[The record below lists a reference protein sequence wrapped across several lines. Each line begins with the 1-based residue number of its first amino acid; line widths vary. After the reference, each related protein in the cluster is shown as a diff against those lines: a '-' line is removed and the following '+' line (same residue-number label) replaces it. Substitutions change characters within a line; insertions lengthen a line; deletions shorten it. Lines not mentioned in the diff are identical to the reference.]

1 MRAKRRDGNQREIFD
16 ALCKAGYFVRDLAS
30 HGNGI
35 PDLLATSKSHVDC
48 FLECK
53 MPGEKL
59 TEMERLFFE
68 LHPGKHFIV
77 RSAEEALDY
86 MADLDG
92 YAVEV
97 A

>member
-1 MRAKRRDGNQREIFD
+1 MRAKRRDGNQSEIFS
-16 ALCKAGYFVRDLAS
+16 ALIKAGYFVYDLAS

-35 PDLLATSKSHVDC
+35 PDLLVTSKSHIDC
-48 FLECK
+48 FLEIK

-59 TEMERLFFE
+59 TDLEKLFFN

-92 YAVEV
+92 YTVEV